1 MKFVRKILM
10 IFMSLFVA
18 TVSLAQTAAQATS
31 HIEKR
36 YNIFFRIN
44 SPQIDSAFKSN
55 ARAISQLRS
64 DLEATIAI
72 DGNLPESIYI
82 LASASPDGRLEF
94 NRQLSMDRAESAKTL
109 LLEMFPQ
116 IDASDIRVEYI
127 EEDWD
132 GLLQVLKASKD
143 FPQRDEMIAVLQSDD
158 SNIVKK
164 FRIKRYKEGY
174 KLLMDEHVYA
184 LRNASITMKV
194 VQTATN
200 SHDEFVRVPAPVI
213 EPLAYSYTPTF
224 PQPHNGTILTPE
236 KDPVKFKKTILA
248 ARTNLLVPG
257 MSVGIEIP
265 IQEHW
270 SVGFDYYYPWFVSS
284 ANKWCVEMLGWF
296 MDAKY
301 WFTNDKTR
309 WTPDSKLKGHGV
321 GFYAGIGYYDFQ
333 NKIKGSQGEYIN
345 FGVDYTYALPVAN
358 DKLRLEFN
366 IGLGFLKTWYR
377 PYTPS
382 SDYSD
387 LIKEPGVKYRTTNF
401 LAPTMAG
408 VKLVWPIT
416 VSVKKS
422 PYANMA
428 KREQRKEERKSHRAG
443 GAK

>member
-1 MKFVRKILM
+1 MSFIKHTFIL
-10 IFMSLFVA
+10 IFLFTLGCLV
-18 TVSLAQTAAQATS
+18 TFAQECPDQYIS
-31 HIEKR
+31 KR
-36 YNIFFRIN
+36 YNIFFEIN
-44 SPQIDSAFKSN
+44 HSDIDSTFKDN
-55 ARAISQLRS
+55 GKTLRQMRADIS
-64 DLEATIAI
+64 ATLNVVGAVP
-72 DGNLPESIYI
+72 DSLLI
-82 LASASPDGRLEF
+82 LSTASPDGRWIY
-94 NRQLSMDRAESAKTL
+94 NKQLARHRAQKTSRL
-109 LLEMFPQ
+109 LLDMFPEFRESHIQ
-116 IDASDIRVEYI
+116 VQYL
-127 EEDWD
+127 EEDWS
-132 GLLQVLKASKD
+132 GLRQIIKANPD
-143 FPQRDEMIAVLQSDD
+143 FPQGDRMLQIIDSQISVDSKEAELRKCAEGWKRLTDEYMYVLRSSSVTLTVIGKADEYAVSEPL
-158 SNIVKK
+158 
-164 FRIKRYKEGY
+164 
-174 KLLMDEHVYA
+174 
-184 LRNASITMKV
+184 SIPT
-194 VQTATN
+194 
-200 SHDEFVRVPAPVI
+200 
-213 EPLAYSYTPTF
+213 PLAYIPIFEHPSAGDIITKPR
-224 PQPHNGTILTPE
+224 
-236 KDPVKFKKTILA
+236 DPVKFKKTILA
-248 ARTNLLVPG
+248 ARTNLLLPG

-284 ANKWCVEMLGWF
+284 GNKWCVEMLGWF

-321 GFYAGIGYYDFQ
+321 GFYAGVGYYDFQ

-416 VSVKKS
+416 VTVKKS
-422 PYANMA
+422 PYINMA
-428 KREQRKEERKSHRAG
+428 KREQRSAERKANRAG
-443 GAK
+443 GVK

>member
-1 MKFVRKILM
+1 MNFVRKISL
-10 IFMSLFVA
+10 IFVCLFLA
-18 TVSLAQTAAQATS
+18 TVCFAQAVAEATP
-31 HIEKR
+31 HIQKR

-44 SPQIDSAFKSN
+44 SPQIDSTFKTN
-55 ARAISQLRS
+55 ARTISQLRS
-64 DLEATIAI
+64 DLETTLAV
-72 DGNLPESIYI
+72 DGTAPESIMI
-82 LASASPDGRLEF
+82 LASASPDGPLAF
-94 NRQLSMDRAESAKTL
+94 NRQLAMNRAESAKNL
-109 LLEMFPQ
+109 LVGMFPQ
-116 IDASDIRVEYI
+116 LDGADIRVEYI

-132 GLLQVLKASKD
+132 GLLQVLKVHTD
-143 FPQRDEMIAVLQSDD
+143 IPQRDEMLVALQDPDNVS
-158 SNIVKK
+158 KK
-164 FRIKRYKEGY
+164 RRLKSLNAGWEKFV
-174 KLLMDEHVYA
+174 DEYVYA

-200 SHDEFVRVPAPVI
+200 SRDEFVREPAPTI
-213 EPLAYSYTPTF
+213 EPVNYSYTPTF
-224 PQPHNGTILTPE
+224 PQLQNGTILVPE

-248 ARTNLLVPG
+248 ARTNLLLPG

-284 ANKWCVEMLGWF
+284 GNKWCVEMLGWF
-296 MDAKY
+296 VDAKY

-321 GFYAGIGYYDFQ
+321 GVYAGTGYYDFQ
-333 NKIKGSQGEYIN
+333 NKTEGAQGEYIN

-416 VSVKKS
+416 VTVKKS
-422 PYANMA
+422 PYINMA
-428 KREQRKEERKSHRAG
+428 KREQRSAERKANRAG
-443 GAK
+443 GVK